1 MPSGTHTPK
10 LNLMRIQ
17 ETWQFGD
24 EAFNRFIDDADNK
37 LVGESH
43 LSSSMHWTEWK
54 PQTAY
59 SKGDV
64 VRYPNLKSHQYAVCI
79 SVNGI
84 SDIADNMPSNNITGS
99 IFTDGT
105 VKWEVRSLTEASTNG
120 GTIKIWLAG
129 SYYFR
134 GDAVR
139 YGDALY
145 RAKIDHEASNNFET
159 DENWWQEIYASIRFW
174 KPNIYYYLD
183 DTAIYDDIIYK
194 CIRAHKSVASFETVG
209 SVTGDEEDWEIIGG
223 AGGAKNWAT
232 NTKYQ
237 YGQLVLVNGILYRS
251 NIKHKSDSTS
261 FSNDIA
267 NWDLVDAQIHDW
279 QTNEYYVAGTLVS
292 YNNIIYKCLSN
303 HTSSNSFEVDIS
315 NWVLYHN
322 YIVTWSINTS
332 YYQGQ
337 LVLYENRLYKCNN
350 THVSSSISFLD
361 DIANFDVIY
370 ASLSIWGKNITYK
383 IGDIVLYNNEPFRCV
398 KNHLS
403 GNSNTST
410 IFDNIT
416 GDNNNCWERIKLNNP
431 YIIDWGSNIVYDVG
445 QLVLYNGTLYRCN
458 NLHISGNVFDSAKW
472 DLVYAN
478 IQPWTTGIVYKENSI
493 ILYNGGLYVCLV
505 GHTSTAFN
513 TDSSNWLKLS
523 GETQIQDWVTNQSYA
538 KDKVVMVNGI
548 LYRAKV
554 THTAGSTFESD
565 IDKWEIVYSNIPI
578 WTTGNYYPL
587 NTLVSYNNLVYR
599 CSTAHTASS
608 EFNSDINNWILYNN
622 SITTWATNSAYK
634 AGQVVIHNN
643 VLYKCLTDHE
653 SNNIF
658 NASMFSALDVD
669 IKHEIPD
676 YMIEQGM
683 NVKVTMDKKLIAND
697 LCKCVRATG
706 KEEEINKLGLR
717 DLKNEE
723 IFKAWKTYTCNS
735 NGTDWNDK
743 NNVEQMA
750 AKDSY
755 SFDIPHDAII
765 CNRNNDAFSAFISQE
780 VYEPDF
786 TVEYTIDNRILAE
799 IAPSLVG
806 DDDALF
812 FIAGFMQD
820 ANNNYHTLSV
830 IRVGDTE
837 GGHGM
842 RFAIVYDVYTSWLSG
857 VGSTAKVLANNTS
870 LIAHDWDGNSYALL
884 EVQKS
889 STGIIAKTSEINSST
904 YAVTLT
910 YTLPA
915 TKPSDMTQEQYDN
928 IKYMLEHDTKI
939 GFGTQSN
946 CSAFKLLNS
955 SGSIKRISVYN
966 TDTKKKVTF
975 EDGIQVAETDD
986 TKVLLPQEFVYSKLN
1001 KRLYYVKSDTEIQE
1015 ILLNNTINDW
1025 VSEEAYV
1032 EGAVVNYQGSLYRC
1046 IEFNFD
1052 AIFNPL
1058 KWEFLGAV
1066 PTWDSNVYYPYHKLC
1081 VYQGSL
1087 YRCII
1092 PHTSISTFVS
1102 ENWEELSGSGGG
1114 SGSGDGYSQIEAY
1127 NVVASNETPYIINI
1141 PIESNATHTLY
1152 PTDVLKYKAG
1162 LRGTENIMTFNST
1175 DAEKL
1180 EYNEDYVTFEDAKMK
1195 IKQKLEVSLS
1205 PAINLGSGYLRM
1217 SNEIYL
1223 NDKYKS
1229 VENVM

>member
-1 MPSGTHTPK
+1 MARGTNTPI
-10 LNLMRIQ
+10 LDLLRIQ
-17 ETWQFGD
+17 ESWQFGD
-24 EAFNRFIDDADNK
+24 DAFNKFIDDADAK
-37 LVGESH
+37 LVGIAH
-43 LSSSMHWTEWK
+43 LRSAMHWTEWK

-64 VRYPNLKSHQYAVCI
+64 VRWPNMKSHQYARCLV
-79 SVNGI
+79 GGT
-84 SDIADNMPSNNITGS
+84 SDIEANMPTNNVTGS
-99 IFTDGT
+99 ILIDDGVT
-105 VKWEVRSLTEASTNG
+105 WEVMSLTQAGIDG
-120 GTIKIWLAG
+120 GTIRIWRG
-129 SYYFR
+129 GIVYTR

-145 RAKIDHEASNNFET
+145 RAVLDHTSSMDFTT
-159 DENWWQEIYASIRFW
+159 DALKWQEIYASIRFW

-223 AGGAKNWAT
+223 AGGAKDWTT

-237 YGQLVLVNGILYRS
+237 YGQLVLVNGILYR
-251 NIKHKSDSTS
+251 
-261 FSNDIA
+261 
-267 NWDLVDAQIHDW
+267 
-279 QTNEYYVAGTLVS
+279 
-292 YNNIIYKCLSN
+292 
-303 HTSSNSFEVDIS
+303 
-315 NWVLYHN
+315 
-322 YIVTWSINTS
+322 
-332 YYQGQ
+332 
-337 LVLYENRLYKCNN
+337 
-350 THVSSSISFLD
+350 
-361 DIANFDVIY
+361 
-370 ASLSIWGKNITYK
+370 
-383 IGDIVLYNNEPFRCV
+383 
-398 KNHLS
+398 
-403 GNSNTST
+403 
-410 IFDNIT
+410 
-416 GDNNNCWERIKLNNP
+416 
-431 YIIDWGSNIVYDVG
+431 
-445 QLVLYNGTLYRCN
+445 
-458 NLHISGNVFDSAKW
+458 
-472 DLVYAN
+472 
-478 IQPWTTGIVYKENSI
+478 
-493 ILYNGGLYVCLV
+493 
-505 GHTSTAFN
+505 
-513 TDSSNWLKLS
+513 
-523 GETQIQDWVTNQSYA
+523 
-538 KDKVVMVNGI
+538 
-548 LYRAKV
+548 AKV
-554 THTAGSTFESD
+554 THTAGSTFEAD

-578 WTTGNYYPL
+578 WTTGNYYLL

-622 SITTWATNSAYK
+622 SITTWATNSPYK

-857 VGSTAKVLANNTS
+857 VGSTAKVLANNTT
-870 LIAHDWDGNSYALL
+870 LNAHDWDGNSYALL

-889 STGIIAKTSEINSST
+889 STGIVAKTSEINSST

-966 TDTKKKVTF
+966 TNTKKKVTF

-1046 IEFNFD
+1046 TEFNFD

-1102 ENWEELSGSGGG
+1102 ENWEELSGSGGEG
-1114 SGSGDGYSQIEAY
+1114 GSGDGYSQIEAY
-1127 NVVASNETPYIINI
+1127 NVVASNDTPYIINI

-1162 LRGTENIMTFNST
+1162 SRGTENIMTFNST